1 MKLSTQSFSV
11 FSRVMK
17 LSTQS
22 FSVFLRVMK
31 LFHPVRWC
39 HFGVE
44 DHSTPIVA
52 RSLGVL
58 CVPAV
63 LMSLLCAKLT
73 YEDATSVDTTS
84 TIGEE
89 ALFLTLSLIVFRV
102 LKNLSRARIVITT
115 TGK

>member
-58 CVPAV
+58 CVPA
-63 LMSLLCAKLT
+63 A
-73 YEDATSVDTTS
+73 VDVVVVC
-84 TIGEE
+84 E
-89 ALFLTLSLIVFRV
+89 VDVR
-102 LKNLSRARIVITT
+102 RCYQC
-115 TGK
+115 